1 MRTPSSVAAVGRGAW
16 LRKRRHGG
24 SSFAAPPAGYGA
36 QVALYAAYGG
46 NLDPDQMR
54 ERCPHSPVQSVGWL
68 KGWRLTFGGEDLG
81 WDGPLATVVQDGDA
95 DAATYVMLYD
105 ISELDEKVLD
115 EWEGA
120 GTSRS
125 EIYDKLRV
133 RVSTLEGDVLAWTYV
148 LVAYEGGV
156 PSCSYLSLLV
166 EAAEKAGAPDD
177 YVLELRARPC
187 RGSAPS
193 D

>member
-1 MRTPSSVAAVGRGAW
+1 
-16 LRKRRHGG
+16 
-24 SSFAAPPAGYGA
+24 
-36 QVALYAAYGG
+36 VALYAAYGS

-54 ERCPHSPVQSVGWL
+54 ERCPSSPVQSVGWL

-81 WDGPLATVVQDGDA
+81 WDGPLATVVQDQDPE
-95 DAATYVMLYD
+95 AATYVILYD
-105 ISELDEKVLD
+105 VSPLDEKVLD

-125 EIYDKLRV
+125 EIYEKLRV
-133 RVSTLEGDVLAWTYV
+133 RVSTLEGDILAWTYV

-156 PSCSYLSLLV
+156 PSCSYLGLLV
-166 EAAEKAGAPDD
+166 EAAEKAGAPAD
-177 YVLELRARPC
+177 YVSELRARPC
-187 RGSAPS
+187 RGSDPS